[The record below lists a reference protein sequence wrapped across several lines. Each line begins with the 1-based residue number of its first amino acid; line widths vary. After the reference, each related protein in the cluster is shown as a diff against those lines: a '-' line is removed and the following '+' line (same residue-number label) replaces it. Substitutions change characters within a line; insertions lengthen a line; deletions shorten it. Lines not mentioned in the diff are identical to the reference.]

1 MTKPNNVKSVKTT
14 PATYG
19 KNHAVTK
26 TKSRLVKL
34 DENSGNLT
42 LDIYHGKVKE
52 LANEI
57 HQSLEKAS
65 DKQMAYILEQV
76 SKRQDH
82 GFEYLTGNEKKLNI
96 DKVLKLNVNLT
107 SEQMAS
113 IDKAIATRK
122 ELSKGGKNPIK
133 KAAASLL
140 GSQASE
146 LLDLPKLRY
155 GKGSEL
161 KMITESVCDTNAIK
175 KLASGKLLLGIAG

>member
-1 MTKPNNVKSVKTT
+1 MKKENQTQQVKSS

-19 KNHAVTK
+19 KDHIVTK
-26 TKSRLVKL
+26 TKAKL
-34 DENSGNLT
+34 IKEEESSGNMT
-42 LDIYHGKVKE
+42 INAFNGKVKE
-52 LANEI
+52 LTNEI

-65 DKQMAYILEQV
+65 ERQMAYILEQV
-76 SKRQDH
+76 AKRQDH
-82 GFEYLTGNEKKLNI
+82 GFEWLTGNEKKLNV

-133 KAAASLL
+133 KAAANLL
-140 GSQASE
+140 GSQSSE

-161 KMITESVCDTNAIK
+161 KMVIESVCDTKAIK

>member
-1 MTKPNNVKSVKTT
+1 MKKDNQTQQIKST
-14 PATYG
+14 PTTYG
-19 KNHAVTK
+19 KDHIITK
-26 TKSRLVKL
+26 TKAKL
-34 DENSGNLT
+34 IREEESSGNMT
-42 LDIYHGKVKE
+42 INAYNDKVKE

-57 HQSLEKAS
+57 HQSLEKAT
-65 DKQMAYILEQV
+65 DRQMAYILEQIA
-76 SKRQDH
+76 KRQDH
-82 GFEYLTGNEKKLNI
+82 GFEYLTGNEKKLNV

-122 ELSKGGKNPIK
+122 ELSKGQKNPIK
-133 KAAASLL
+133 KAAANLL
-140 GSQASE
+140 GSQCSE

>member
-1 MTKPNNVKSVKTT
+1 MKKPNNVDSVKST

-26 TKSRLVKL
+26 TKAQLIKL
-34 DENSGNLT
+34 DENSGNMT
-42 LDIYHGKVKE
+42 MNAYHGKVKE

-57 HQSLEKAS
+57 HQSLEKAT
-65 DKQMAYILEQV
+65 DKQMAFILEKV
-76 SKRQDH
+76 AKRGEH
-82 GFEYLTGNEKKLNI
+82 GFQWLTGNEKKLNI

-133 KAAASLL
+133 KAASNLL
-140 GSQASE
+140 GSQHSE

-175 KLASGKLLLGIAG
+175 KLASGKVLLGIAG

>member
-1 MTKPNNVKSVKTT
+1 MTKSNNINAVKTT

-19 KNHAVTK
+19 KNHVVTK
-26 TKSRLVKL
+26 AKAKLVKL
-34 DENSGNLT
+34 DENSGNMT
-42 LDIYHGKVKE
+42 MNAYHGKVKE

-57 HQSLEKAS
+57 HKSLEKAS
-65 DKQMAYILEQV
+65 DRQMAYILEQV
-76 SKRQDH
+76 AKRQDH

-140 GSQASE
+140 ASQSSE

-161 KMITESVCDTNAIK
+161 KIINESI
-175 KLASGKLLLGIAG
+175 

>member
-1 MTKPNNVKSVKTT
+1 MSKSNNVNSVKST

-19 KNHAVTK
+19 KNHAVTIA
-26 TKSRLVKL
+26 KSNLIKL
-34 DENSGNLT
+34 EENSGNMT
-42 LDIYHGKVKE
+42 MNAYHGKVKE
-52 LANEI
+52 IANEI
-57 HQSLEKAS
+57 HQSLEKAT
-65 DKQMAYILEQV
+65 DKQMSYILEQV
-76 SKRQDH
+76 AKRQDH

-107 SEQMAS
+107 SEQMAT

-133 KAAASLL
+133 KAAANLL
-140 GSQASE
+140 GSQHSE

-161 KMITESVCDTNAIK
+161 KMVTESVCDTNAIK
-175 KLASGKLLLGIAG
+175 KLASGKTLLAIAG

>member
-1 MTKPNNVKSVKTT
+1 MAKTMPLPKPKPSLLKR
-14 PATYG
+14 
-19 KNHAVTK
+19 KE
-26 TKSRLVKL
+26 S
-34 DENSGNLT
+34 SGNMT
-42 LDIYHGKVKE
+42 LNAYNGKIKE

-76 SKRQDH
+76 AKRQDH
-82 GFEYLTGNEKKLNI
+82 GFENLTGNEKKLNV

-175 KLASGKLLLGIAG
+175 KLASGKTLLEIAG